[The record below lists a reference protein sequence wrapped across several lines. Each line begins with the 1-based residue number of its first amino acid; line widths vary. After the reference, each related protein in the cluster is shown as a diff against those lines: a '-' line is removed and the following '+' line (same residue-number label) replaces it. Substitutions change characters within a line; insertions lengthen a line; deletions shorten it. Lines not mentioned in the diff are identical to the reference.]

1 MTTSCTS
8 PRNPADDAGSP
19 PNGSGD
25 PPSLSA
31 ESTSSGEIGIVAHD
45 IALPRDD
52 RGEHASLSAQFT
64 SRDHG
69 LSSKEADSSTDEPRT
84 SHGLNTEYASIP
96 TARPHWRTRFKLQAL
111 RGFTQGSAAA
121 SDSDGLRREVREA
134 VRTTDARGGDQVRG
148 TSRDDHRVGEGEQ
161 AEQEPA
167 SEEHGD
173 RMPGRSEVAAWSVE
187 RGA

>member
-84 SHGLNTEYASIP
+84 SHGLTPEYASIP
-96 TARPHWRTRFKLQAL
+96 TRWGVVTGGRLWLPPRRSCIPYL
-111 RGFTQGSAAA
+111 TQGWGLHIGLCPMAHLEVVKSKPVQVPLEH
-121 SDSDGLRREVREA
+121 SVKVRVDLGHHEFFLKPTLFIREKRLKTDG
-134 VRTTDARGGDQVRG
+134 
-148 TSRDDHRVGEGEQ
+148 RV
-161 AEQEPA
+161 
-167 SEEHGD
+167 
-173 RMPGRSEVAAWSVE
+173 
-187 RGA
+187 